1 MVIEKL
7 NIFDEMVIVM
17 RQLNQ
22 LPLPDYG
29 ELASKEFVQG
39 TDDVIT
45 RLKGISNL
53 EYKLT
58 DKEKETLI
66 ASLKGVDWSEQD
78 IEWVFKLSKAIVSLG
93 YEAEYK
99 LIGGCNQ

>member
-7 NIFDEMVIVM
+7 NLFDEMVIVM
-17 RQLNQ
+17 GQLNQ

-45 RLKGISNL
+45 RLKGL
-53 EYKLT
+53 
-58 DKEKETLI
+58 
-66 ASLKGVDWSEQD
+66 SEE
-78 IEWVFKLSKAIVSLG
+78 IEA
-93 YEAEYK
+93 
-99 LIGGCNQ
+99 N